1 MLFPRPRTSLPYL
14 PATVPRLSPATL
26 RCIDLATARAV
37 RAMQTGTLLT
47 SREALLMAGPEAR
60 RRDTLYSLAQR
71 TAIEEGGDPDYIL
84 EALERPSRGW
94 R

>member
-1 MLFPRPRTSLPYL
+1 MLFPRPRSSLPYL
-14 PATVPRLSPATL
+14 PATAPRLSPATR

-37 RAMQTGTLLT
+37 AAMQTGALLT

-60 RRDTLYSLAQR
+60 RRDTLYSIAQR
-71 TAIEEGGDPDYIL
+71 TGSEEGGDPDYIL
-84 EALERPSRGW
+84 EALERRFRGW

>member
-1 MLFPRPRTSLPYL
+1 MLFPRPRSALPFL
-14 PATVPRLSPATL
+14 PAAIPRLSPATL
-26 RCIDLATARAV
+26 RCIEIATARTA
-37 RAMQTGTLLT
+37 RAMQAGTLLT

-71 TAIEEGGDPDYIL
+71 TAIEEGGDPDYVL
-84 EALERPSRGW
+84 EALERRFRGW